1 MKFSSDNIILEI
13 YKEYY
18 NILFVDMI
26 CDVRVVFTLM
36 RFKGLKFNVFK
47 LWDMK
52 NDLNVKD
59 KKI

>member
-18 NILFVDMI
+18 NILFVDMK